1 LIFTYV
7 IAGILLLSVLFLF
20 LLNSSRK
27 KARIYTTGDVVL
39 QQLSNSFKKK
49 VLSVFSKG
57 NWREN
62 LIEDLRSILLESDA
76 GPGFTDRLLS
86 EIDRE
91 MHENNIEEKEKVIEL
106 IRGKLLDI
114 LKAAERK
121 TDFTGPGKKVVLVLG
136 VNGVG
141 KTTTI
146 GKLAFYL
153 KEKRKS
159 VLLSAADT
167 YRAAADEQLKVWGE
181 RAGVKVIS
189 QTPGADPGAVVF
201 DSIESFKKKDYDVL
215 IIDTA
220 GRLHNKDNLIRQL
233 EKIYRVVNKA
243 WARDPDET
251 ILVIDANTG
260 QNALQQAEIFY
271 RNFKVTGIILS
282 KLDGTSKGGA
292 VLSIMESLKIPV
304 IFAGTGEKI
313 ESLRE
318 FHSEEFINSF
328 I

>member
-1 LIFTYV
+1 MNYFYIL
-7 IAGILLLSVLFLF
+7 AGCLAVVVVFLF
-20 LLNSSRK
+20 ILNRSRK
-27 KARIYTTGDVVL
+27 KSQIYTSGDVKL
-39 QQLSNSFKKK
+39 QRITDSFKNKII
-49 VLSVFSKG
+49 SVFSKG
-57 NWREN
+57 NWREI
-62 LIEDLRSILLESDA
+62 LIEELRSIFLESDA
-76 GPGFTDRLLS
+76 GPAFTERLLETIQK
-86 EIDRE
+86 EIHDKKL
-91 MHENNIEEKEKVIEL
+91 EEKDQVIAL
-106 IRGKLLDI
+106 IRSRLLEI
-114 LKAAERK
+114 MKGAERK
-121 TDFTGPGKKVVLVLG
+121 SDFIGQGKKIILVLG

-146 GKLAFYL
+146 GKLAYYL
-153 KEKRKS
+153 KENGKR

-189 QTPGADPGAVVF
+189 QTPGADPGAVVY
-201 DSIESFKKKDYDVL
+201 DSIESFKIKDYDHL

-233 EKIYRVVNKA
+233 EKVYRVINKT

-271 RNFKVTGIILS
+271 KNFRVTGIILS
-282 KLDGTSKGGA
+282 KLDGTAKGGA

-304 IFAGTGEKI
+304 VFVGLGEKI
-313 ESLRE
+313 DSLKE
-318 FHSEEFINSF
+318 FHPDEFINSF